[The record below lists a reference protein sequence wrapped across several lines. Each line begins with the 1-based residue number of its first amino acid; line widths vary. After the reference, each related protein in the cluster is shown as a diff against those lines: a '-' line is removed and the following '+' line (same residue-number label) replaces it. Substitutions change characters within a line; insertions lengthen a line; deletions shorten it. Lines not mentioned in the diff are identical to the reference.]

1 MTEVSLGHAADSA
14 RRLRL
19 SAPRLSARVSAGVSA
34 SVLARLVASGTA
46 VTRAELTRETGLARS
61 TVALGLS
68 SLQRIGLLD
77 TDGAASHQG
86 RGRPG
91 ERLRI
96 AAGFG
101 RIVTAEIDLE
111 RTRVAVFDFGQA
123 LIDRFDVELSTDGP
137 PGVFAERLSA
147 AILAHLADAVPQ
159 TPVRIVVV
167 AVPGPVDTRR
177 GTIVR
182 PPLLPG
188 WDDYPLAAELE
199 RHLGCAVVSDNDA
212 DLRAL
217 GEARSLPETDSPLLY
232 VRVDSGIGA
241 GFMDATAELYVGADG
256 AAGDIGHMRTGLAE
270 GRRCRCGQL
279 DHLEAHG
286 SVTAMVQRW
295 DESPAG
301 RAHPGRAGFEEALRA
316 REPRAVDIARDAAKI
331 VGHALSDILLM
342 FNPARISVGGSIT
355 DVSDVILAGIR
366 SVVYETGLPLATR
379 NLTISA
385 SEVGEDVGLQGGLV
399 LGLERTLGVTALT
412 GMLDAAN
419 SRERR
424 VSPRTGPGSSA
435 TTPRGRR
442 SIDSG
447 A

>member
-1 MTEVSLGHAADSA
+1 MTEFGSADPPPV
-14 RRLRL
+14 RL

-46 VTRAELTRETGLARS
+46 VTRAELARETGLARS
-61 TVALGLS
+61 TVATGLAA
-68 SLQRIGLLD
+68 LHRIGLIEAEG
-77 TDGAASHQG
+77 TASHPG

-96 AAGFG
+96 AAAFG

-111 RTRVAVFDFGQA
+111 RTRVAVFDFGQNMT
-123 LIDRFDVELSTDGP
+123 DRFDVPLATSLTPAE
-137 PGVFAERLSA
+137 FATG
-147 AILAHLADAVPQ
+147 LADAILQRLARNAPQ

-167 AVPGPVDTRR
+167 GVPAPVDTRR

-188 WDDYPLAAELE
+188 WDEYPLAAELE
-199 RHLGCAVVSDNDA
+199 RRLGCAVVSDNDA

-217 GEARSLPETDSPLLY
+217 GEARSLPESESPLLY
-232 VRVDSGIGA
+232 VRVDAGIGA

-256 AAGDIGHMRTGLAE
+256 AAGDIGHMRTGLNA

-286 SVTAMVQRW
+286 SVTAMVEEW
-295 DESPAG
+295 DASAEG
-301 RAHPGRAGFEEALRA
+301 RTRPGRVEFESALRSG
-316 REPRAVDIARDAAKI
+316 ETRAVDIAREAAKI
-331 VGHALSDILLM
+331 VGRALSDILLM
-342 FNPARISVGGSIT
+342 FNPTRISVGGSIT

-366 SVVYETGLPLATR
+366 SIVYETGLPLSTR
-379 NLTISA
+379 NLTISG
-385 SEVGEDVGLQGGLV
+385 SEIGEDAGLRGALV

-412 GMLDAAN
+412 RMLTM
-419 SRERR
+419 S
-424 VSPRTGPGSSA
+424 
-435 TTPRGRR
+435 TPRV
-442 SIDSG
+442 
-447 A
+447 